1 MAKPVFR
8 FAPSPTGYLHIGNA
22 RTALWNALMARK
34 NGGTFL
40 LRFDDTD
47 TERSR
52 QEFADGILEDLAWLG
67 IPPDRIERQSNR
79 AARYAAVLEDFKARG
94 LVYPAYET
102 AEELDRK
109 RKRQQARGLPPVYDR
124 AALALTDA
132 DRAKLEAEGRQPH
145 WRFKLSGQTVRW
157 QDGVRGECHI
167 ETASLSDPI
176 LARASSGK
184 VEAGF
189 PSELAQ
195 KAKTDGQVLYT
206 FASVIDD
213 ADFGITHVLRGE
225 DHVANTAVQIELFQA
240 LGANLPAFA
249 HHNLIASATGEEMSK
264 RTGAL
269 SLRSFRAEGVDP
281 LAVAIVATLTGTS
294 EAIRPLEG
302 LNALGELLDLSKFSR
317 ALTKFDP
324 AEITDLSVK
333 LLHAKPFAA
342 LREPLAALGIAGAK
356 AEAFWAAIHGNVSR
370 LEEAREWWG
379 LLMQPQNFAVA
390 ETDFLAECAE
400 LLPAEPFGPESW
412 SQWIGAIQAKTGRK
426 GKALFMPI
434 RLALTG
440 REQGPEL
447 KAVLPLLGRAEA
459 LARLV
464 PAERRAPAA

>member
-22 RTALWNALMARK
+22 RTALWNALLARK
-34 NGGTFL
+34 SGGTFL

-47 TERSR
+47 ADRSKP
-52 QEFADGILEDLAWLG
+52 EYAAGILEDLAWLG
-67 IPPDRIERQSNR
+67 IPPDRIERQSDR
-79 AARYAAVLEDFKARG
+79 AALYAAVLEDFKARG

-124 AALALTDA
+124 AALLLTEA
-132 DRAKLEAEGRQPH
+132 ERAKLEAEGRQPH
-145 WRFKLSGQTVRW
+145 WRFRLSGDTVRW

-176 LARASSGK
+176 LARA
-184 VEAGF
+184 
-189 PSELAQ
+189 
-195 KAKTDGQVLYT
+195 DGQVLYT

-213 ADFGITHVLRGE
+213 ADFGISDVLRGE
-225 DHVANTAVQIELFQA
+225 DHVANTAVQIELFGA
-240 LGANLPAFA
+240 LGANLPRFA
-249 HHNLIASATGEEMSK
+249 HHNLIASANGEEMSK

-294 EAIRPLEG
+294 EPIHPLEG
-302 LNALGELLDLSKFSR
+302 LAALAELLDLSKFSR

-324 AEITDLSVK
+324 SEITDLSVK
-333 LLHAKPFAA
+333 LLHARPFAA
-342 LREPLAALGIAGAK
+342 LREPLAALGISGPK
-356 AEAFWAAIHGNVSR
+356 AEAFWTAIHGNISR
-370 LEEAREWWG
+370 LEETREWWG

-390 ETDFLAECAE
+390 ESDFLAECAE
-400 LLPAEPFGPESW
+400 LLPAEPLGPESW
-412 SQWIGAIQAKTGRK
+412 SQWVGAIQARTGRK
-426 GKALFMPI
+426 GKALFMPL

-447 KAVLPLLGRAEA
+447 KAVLALLGRAEA

-464 PAERRAPAA
+464 PAQRRAPAA

>member
-1 MAKPVFR
+1 MDKHTFR

-22 RTALWNALMARK
+22 RTALWNALLARRM
-34 NGGTFL
+34 GGTFI

-52 QEFADGILEDLAWLG
+52 PEYAQGILDDLAWLG
-67 IPPDRIERQSNR
+67 IPPDRIERQSDR

-124 AALALTDA
+124 AALALSDT
-132 DRAKLEAEGRQPH
+132 DRASLEAEGRKPH
-145 WRFKLSGQTVRW
+145 WRFKLSGQTVTW
-157 QDGVRGECHI
+157 HDGVRGECHI

-176 LARASSGK
+176 LARA
-184 VEAGF
+184 
-189 PSELAQ
+189 
-195 KAKTDGQVLYT
+195 DGQVLYT

-213 ADFGITHVLRGE
+213 ADFGITDVLRGE
-225 DHVANTAVQIELFQA
+225 DHVANTAVQIELFRA
-240 LGANLPAFA
+240 LRVNLPRFA

-269 SLRSFRAEGVDP
+269 SLRSFRADRVDP

-294 EAIRPLEG
+294 EAIRPLHG
-302 LNALGELLDLSKFSR
+302 LEELSSLLELPKFSR

-324 AEITDLSVK
+324 AEIADLSVK
-333 LLHAKPFAA
+333 LLHAKPYAEIA
-342 LREPLAALGIAGAK
+342 PKLAAMGIMGAK
-356 AEAFWAAIHGNVSR
+356 AESFWAAIHGNVAR
-370 LEEAREWWG
+370 LEDAEPWWQIITG
-379 LLMQPQNFAVA
+379 PQNFVST
-390 ETDFLAECAE
+390 EPEFLAEAAR
-400 LLPAEPFGPESW
+400 LLPEEPFDHETWGR
-412 SQWIGAIQAKTGRK
+412 WIAALQAATGRK
-426 GKALFMPI
+426 GKALFMPL

-447 KAVLPLLGRAEA
+447 RAVLPLLGRAEA
-459 LARLV
+459 LARLGQG
-464 PAERRAPAA
+464 PRRAPAA

>member
-34 NGGTFL
+34 SGGTFL

-67 IPPDRIERQSNR
+67 IPPDRIERQSDR

-145 WRFKLSGQTVRW
+145 WRFRLSGQTVRW

-176 LARASSGK
+176 LARA
-184 VEAGF
+184 E
-189 PSELAQ
+189 
-195 KAKTDGQVLYT
+195 GQVLYT

-240 LGANLPAFA
+240 LGAAGAWANEVDAGSREAHATTIRLPAFA

-302 LNALGELLDLSKFSR
+302 LDALADLLDLSKFSR

-342 LREPLAALGIAGAK
+342 LQESLAHLGISGPK

-370 LEEAREWWG
+370 LEEVREWWS
-379 LLMQPQNFAVA
+379 LLIEPQNFAVA
-390 ETDFLAECAE
+390 ETDFLSECAG
-400 LLPAEPFGPESW
+400 LLPAEPFGVETW
-412 SQWIGAIQAKTGRK
+412 SQWVGAIQAKTGRK
-426 GKALFMPI
+426 GKALFMPL

-464 PAERRAPAA
+464 PAQRL